1 MPGFEKVQVGVKE
14 NVHGKIKLVNDTIP
28 KPKIELI
35 KSQ

>member
-1 MPGFEKVQVGVKE
+1 MPGFEKVQVSIKNNE
-14 NVHGKIKLVNDTIP
+14 HGKIKLVNDTIP